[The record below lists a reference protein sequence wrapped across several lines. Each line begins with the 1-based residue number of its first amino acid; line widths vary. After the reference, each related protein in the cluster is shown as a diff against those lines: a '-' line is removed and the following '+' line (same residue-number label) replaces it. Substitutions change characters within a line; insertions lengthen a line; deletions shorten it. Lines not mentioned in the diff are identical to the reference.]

1 MHDLIKR
8 YVEETVRHLPVKER
22 EEVALELE
30 TNIEDMLGGD
40 SSTEKVEETLLALGS
55 PAILARQY
63 RGKERYLIGPET
75 FDLYVMVLKIV
86 SLVVGLVT
94 MVITFISLFF
104 AAESIGLPQMIAEVL
119 ASVFSG
125 LSSAFLYVTITFAIM
140 SYYQVNTEL
149 EEWNLKALHAL
160 EEAPTRRIK
169 KSDSIGEMVGLS
181 IFFVLLVVLY
191 SRSDLIALYR
201 KGAEPIPLFIS
212 QAMKPYI
219 IGWMITTILT
229 FSVAVVKYAKQ
240 FWNTTLFAISALADL
255 VGLCYFIFL
264 STRWSIYNPDFLA
277 FIPGSM
283 ARWQIIIK
291 AACTVLL
298 ILTLISLADD
308 AYTVFRRTRPNE
320 SGKEPAR

>member
-169 KSDSIGEMVGLS
+169 KSDSIGDMVGLS